1 MVTFMVNTS
10 EGDVMLLGVACIQ
23 VYKSAVPPLAS
34 AKHSSTPSSMN
45 VILGELRK
53 AGIEHETLE
62 DVFRLAESIGEACDF
77 FRQPGESRL
86 RVLDLAVS
94 LFDHVAAECIGDVVS
109 LGFVESQDGA
119 PGGTTGHSR
128 GATASKD

>member
-10 EGDVMLLGVACIQ
+10 EGDVMLLGLACIQ
-23 VYKSAVPPLAS
+23 VYKSAVSPLAA
-34 AKHSSTPSSMN
+34 AKHRSAPSMN

-119 PGGTTGHSR
+119 SGATTDHPR
-128 GATASKD
+128 GATVSKD